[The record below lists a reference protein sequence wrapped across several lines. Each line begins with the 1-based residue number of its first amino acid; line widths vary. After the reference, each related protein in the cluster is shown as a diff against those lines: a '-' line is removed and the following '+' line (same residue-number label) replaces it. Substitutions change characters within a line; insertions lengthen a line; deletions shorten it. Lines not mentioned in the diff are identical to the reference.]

1 MATNISSAIN
11 DKKMISNWKNSKEVK
26 FPSRIWYV
34 KERERQNVNIYLYID
49 IPNDNGIYE
58 LMGRVI
64 YMCSVPDIE
73 VVYILTKA
81 PKSHEMIKY
90 RLSYSLYDT
99 REVSTELCKQIINEM
114 KQNIVSIVIYIC
126 ILRS

>member
-1 MATNISSAIN
+1 M
-11 DKKMISNWKNSKEVK
+11 
-26 FPSRIWYV
+26 
-34 KERERQNVNIYLYID
+34 NIYLYID

-73 VVYILTKA
+73 VAYILTIA
-81 PKSHEMIKY
+81 PESHERIIY

-99 REVSTELCKQIINEM
+99 RKVSTKLCKQIINEM

-126 ILRS
+126 IFIS